1 MVSQH
6 NLELVRVVF
15 ALFFVLVDF
24 NGILS
29 LSSYKKNICFI
40 SMLVNNFSFTSH
52 ISLDSFVIFKAIE
65 KDEVGT
71 KASIW
76 FHLLSSFSC

>member
-6 NLELVRVVF
+6 NLKLVHVV
-15 ALFFVLVDF
+15 ALSHLLIDF
-24 NGILS
+24 KGILS
-29 LSSYKKNICFI
+29 LRSYKKNICLI

-52 ISLDSFVIFKAIE
+52 ISLDFFVIFKAIE

-71 KASIW
+71 KAPIW
-76 FHLLSSFSC
+76 FHLVSSFSC